1 KGRGIIFLFGLSL
14 FVISVGTFGF
24 LTTMFMLSTMRMV
37 QGVGWGFSTTA
48 VSTVATDIIP
58 PKRRGGGLGYFGL
71 SGNLALALD
80 PALGLTLVDHV
91 SLTALILIC
100 AEL

>member
-1 KGRGIIFLFGLSL
+1 ILLYFSIVFGIKYKFIGFFVVFFTFSALLLRAYAVHALESKGRGIIFLFGLSL

-24 LTTMFMLSTMRMV
+24 LTTMFMLIIMRMV

-58 PKRRGGGLGYFGL
+58 PKRR
-71 SGNLALALD
+71 
-80 PALGLTLVDHV
+80 
-91 SLTALILIC
+91 
-100 AEL
+100 